1 MYLKISKDGQILVVS
16 SIIFVA
22 TLSSVI
28 LNLIPVLFPAL
39 LSRVLGGFEDFVGIN
54 PFEVGAWAYL
64 LIITNCIV
72 FGLLFLHFKKM
83 LPQTINKS
91 IKFIF
96 NFEVSPTVA
105 FFVVTVLVG
114 IYITFSVHEL
124 FNGKDQDDFFGI
136 FKPKID
142 NFSLVEFNTLIGY
155 YLMLFLENASLQLF
169 ANYKVIPFI
178 ASISLL
184 VLTYFFTAEITKK
197 RFAGIVAMVILLQS
211 EIFLIYDTTA
221 AYPNFW
227 ILFYLLSLYLIL
239 KKWPLSPISFIA
251 SALSKAMTAA
261 FLPFSMFFIFRS
273 SISKRNKKLLAI
285 SYGVVVALGAAFILI
300 FGKRLV
306 GGEIEFNSHDF
317 LSGFSS
323 FAFSFR
329 GDGLFILFL
338 LPITVG
344 LFMASKKG
352 VEHADSMMLLIMA
365 MLLSAPFLG
374 GFSDLQN
381 MPYRFV
387 PLIVFFAIGVGI
399 LLSKRLSSS
408 PNNFPRSY

>member
-1 MYLKISKDGQILVVS
+1 LYLKISKDRQILIVS
-16 SIIFVA
+16 SIIFVP
-22 TLSSVI
+22 TLVAVI
-28 LNLIPVLFPAL
+28 LNLIPILFPAL

-54 PFEVGAWAYL
+54 PLEVGLWAYP

-105 FFVVTVLVG
+105 FFVVAVLAG
-114 IYITFSVHEL
+114 IYITFSVNEL
-124 FNGKDQDDFFGI
+124 FDGKDQDDFFGI
-136 FKPKID
+136 FKRQID
-142 NFSLVEFNTLIGY
+142 NFSLSEFKSLMGHP
-155 YLMLFLENASLQLF
+155 LMLFLEYASLQIF
-169 ANYKVIPFI
+169 ANYKAISFI

-184 VLTYFFTAEITKK
+184 VLTYFFTFEITKK

-211 EIFLIYDTTA
+211 KVFLLYDTTA

-239 KKWPLSPISFIA
+239 KKWPLSPISYIA
-251 SALSKAMTAA
+251 SVLSKAMTAA
-261 FLPFSMFFIFRS
+261 FLPFSMFFVFRS
-273 SISKRNKKLLAI
+273 SISKRDKKLLAI
-285 SYGVVVALGAAFILI
+285 SYGVVVVLGTAFVLI
-300 FGKRLV
+300 FGARLV

-317 LSGFSS
+317 LSGLSS

-338 LPITVG
+338 LPLTVG

-352 VEHADSMMLLIMA
+352 VEYADSIMLLIMA
-365 MLLSAPFLG
+365 MLLSAPFMG